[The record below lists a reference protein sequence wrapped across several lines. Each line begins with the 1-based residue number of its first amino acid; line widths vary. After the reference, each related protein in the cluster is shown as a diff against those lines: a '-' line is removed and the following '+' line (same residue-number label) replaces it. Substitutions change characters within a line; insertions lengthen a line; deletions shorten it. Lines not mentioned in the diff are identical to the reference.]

1 MNDFYF
7 LFGCLTACYVCLFIL
22 HIKLENIFKKV
33 TMVHD
38 LRMTELT
45 MAIHA
50 LNKQN
55 NIESDLPMNGCF
67 IDMIE
72 SKMTITIRDKK

>member
-1 MNDFYF
+1 MY
-7 LFGCLTACYVCLFIL
+7 LIFGCLTICIICLFIL
-22 HIKLENIFKKV
+22 HVKLENIFKKV

-45 MAIHA
+45 KAIHA

-55 NIESDLPMNGCF
+55 NIESDLTFNDRF